1 MSKPKFTGTQSNQ
14 GNSNGVNRGHEFT
27 VQPMAES
34 FGWQG
39 QARYGRQGGRRRRS
53 GDAIGHT
60 SPGGSMRRITAPVC
74 PAPGSAVTRN
84 TSRGL
89 AGAEDERI

>member
-1 MSKPKFTGTQSNQ
+1 MSKPKFTGTWSNQ

-39 QARYGRQGGRRRRS
+39 QARYGRQGGRWRRS
-53 GDAIGHT
+53 GDALVGDF
-60 SPGGSMRRITAPVC
+60 PPLPALEAPLDH
-74 PAPGSAVTRN
+74 ADR
-84 TSRGL
+84 
-89 AGAEDERI
+89 

>member
-14 GNSNGVNRGHEFT
+14 GNSDGVNRGHEFT

-39 QARYGRQGGRRRRS
+39 QARYGR
-53 GDAIGHT
+53 
-60 SPGGSMRRITAPVC
+60 
-74 PAPGSAVTRN
+74 
-84 TSRGL
+84 
-89 AGAEDERI
+89 

>member
-1 MSKPKFTGTQSNQ
+1 MSKPKFTATRSNQ

-39 QARYGRQGGRRRRS
+39 QAR
-53 GDAIGHT
+53 
-60 SPGGSMRRITAPVC
+60 
-74 PAPGSAVTRN
+74 
-84 TSRGL
+84 
-89 AGAEDERI
+89 